1 MALWSGK
8 AFHNFSMQRLPF
20 LYFGPSPLGGRGVFT
35 ARDITPGALI
45 EICPVLV
52 LPAEELAVIHG
63 TRLHDYYFLWGEDQ
77 QQCAIAL
84 GFGSLYNH
92 ASDPN
97 AETVID
103 YEKETEPLP
112 DHIDTLPLSSHILSI
127 TCGRV
132 LIRFRTHQ

>member
-35 ARDITPGALI
+35 ARDITSGALI

-103 YEKETEPLP
+103 YEKETIDIYGLREIPAGEEITISYNRGAEEEFPLW
-112 DHIDTLPLSSHILSI
+112 
-127 TCGRV
+127 
-132 LIRFRTHQ
+132 F